1 MSVLWSLYQIRDT
14 RNWATLIL
22 SKHPDV
28 SPGTKKL
35 LEPDLEFIKILVDT
49 PANKWEK
56 MHQRMAELINGER
69 LEGLFLSADIL
80 CREKGLDLEKDFL
93 SPLKQFEMGIGYDP
107 HVATL
112 DSRAAGTQIPF
123 PLRALVGN
131 LRFARQVLAQG
142 SLASAVTQEYQ
153 YILTTHAYFMNV
165 IKTELEKAFKVK
177 LELEKR
183 NFVLKEG
190 NLEGINLDEFF
201 ATNPVIQNMC
211 DIVMKDYNQPEL
223 IYQIVR
229 TAFVLV

>member
-1 MSVLWSLYQIRDT
+1 MVSLSNKRYEKLGDFDFI
-14 RNWATLIL
+14 
-22 SKHPDV
+22 KHPDV

-183 NFVLKEG
+183 NFVLKEE